1 MFPLAVSS
9 LPANAEALR
18 NALEESLS
26 RLLQP
31 AGPMVTVEDRNFPD
45 LAAIRVSLDQATVGD
60 RPPMPGTPVGAVS
73 PAFRVEH
80 FELSG
85 APIQFQGT
93 TLNLRCEARN
103 VALSQ
108 GRDREGNL
116 LLLLQTAEQGS
127 IEIATAISD
136 LENLVRVG
144 AKAPAAEQGVTVE
157 DVRIDLRSRGDRALD
172 ALVQIRAKKL
182 FLSAT
187 VRISGSVEIDEQLQ
201 ARLSALQCTGEGT
214 LGSFACN
221 FLTPH
226 LQRFDGREFSLL
238 ALPLGEVALRDVRV
252 VAGTD
257 LRLTAQFGQ
266 RLA

>member
-9 LPANAEALR
+9 LPANAESLR
-18 NALEESLS
+18 HAIEESLS

-45 LAAIRVSLDQATVGD
+45 LAALRVSLDQAKVGD
-60 RPPMPGTPVGAVS
+60 RPPMPGAPVGEVE
-73 PAFRVEH
+73 PAFHVEH
-80 FELSG
+80 FEISG

-93 TLNLRCEARN
+93 PFSLLCQARN
-103 VALSQ
+103 VALGQ

-116 LLLLQTAEQGS
+116 LLLLQTAEEGS
-127 IEIATAISD
+127 IEIATAIAD
-136 LENLVRVG
+136 LENLVRAR
-144 AKAPAAEQGVTVE
+144 AKAAAAEQGVTVE
-157 DVRIDLRSRGDRALD
+157 DVRIDLRSRGDHALD
-172 ALVQIRAKKL
+172 AVVQVRAKKL

-214 LGSFACN
+214 LGSLACN

-226 LQRFDGREFSLL
+226 LQRFDGRMFSFLT
-238 ALPLGEVALRDVRV
+238 LPLGEIGLRDVRV
-252 VAGTD
+252 LAGSD
-257 LRLTAQFGQ
+257 LRVSAQFGQ